1 VARMWAGFGRI
12 PADERKAGE
21 GIPRTPSFLFAS
33 LASGFRTKGEA
44 LMIFRMGHAGWT
56 LSRRRS

>member
-1 VARMWAGFGRI
+1 MWAGFGRI

-33 LASGFRTKGEA
+33 LALALQDGEEDA
-44 LMIFRMGHAGWT
+44 PMIFIMGCAG
-56 LSRRRS
+56 